1 MSLQEKYDAFKV
13 EVADLPFEVAAAAK
27 TGFLIG
33 IGCVVED
40 EESKGWVAES
50 LKAVDKEIEEERVK
64 LNYSGA

>member
-13 EVADLPFEVAAAAK
+13 EVADLPFDVAAAAK

-33 IGCVVED
+33 IVVED
-40 EESKGWVAES
+40 DNGWVAES
-50 LKAVDKEIEEERVK
+50 LKAVDKEIEEGRVK